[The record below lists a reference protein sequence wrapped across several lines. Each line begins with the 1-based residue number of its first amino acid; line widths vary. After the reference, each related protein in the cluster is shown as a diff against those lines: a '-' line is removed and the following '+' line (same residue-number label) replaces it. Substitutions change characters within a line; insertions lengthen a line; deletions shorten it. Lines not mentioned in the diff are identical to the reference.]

1 MGNQQPTVILLPSK
15 LSQRHTRVSF
25 PLFTPISFKSNRVL
39 VMAGDAVEPPQPD
52 FSQIRQTAHRF
63 TSEILKFENIPAVR
77 NSDLILQIL
86 QAIEGLRN
94 DIGGLR
100 TEVAGRFERVEGQ
113 ITGLRDEFAGFR
125 FSLAAK

>member
-1 MGNQQPTVILLPSK
+1 
-15 LSQRHTRVSF
+15 LSWRA
-25 PLFTPISFKSNRVL
+25 TPFS
-39 VMAGDAVEPPQPD
+39 PPQPD
-52 FSQIRQTAHRF
+52 FGQIRQTAHRF
-63 TSEILKFENIPAVR
+63 TSEILKFENIPAVH